1 VTIKD
6 KNSRSVPS
14 TKTTPKSGWITPGSL
29 IGPVIDVW
37 QKLLLIDFQ
46 GQNMTPEREMIVWA
60 VLQGKLPEQMLTQEE
75 VDEVLV
81 LVQEAIMDKRLQEA
95 ESAGNPSVFW
105 GFDEDTLH

>member
-1 VTIKD
+1 V
-6 KNSRSVPS
+6 
-14 TKTTPKSGWITPGSL
+14 

-37 QKLLLIDFQ
+37 LKLLLIDFQ

-60 VLQGKLPEQMLTQEE
+60 VLEGKLPEQMLTQEE
-75 VDEVLV
+75 VDEVMV

-95 ESAGNPSVFW
+95 EAAGNPSVFC

>member
-1 VTIKD
+1 
-6 KNSRSVPS
+6 
-14 TKTTPKSGWITPGSL
+14 
-29 IGPVIDVW
+29 
-37 QKLLLIDFQ
+37 
-46 GQNMTPEREMIVWA
+46 MTPEREMIVWA

-105 GFDEDTLH
+105 GLEGDTLH

>member
-1 VTIKD
+1 MARRSGSWNWVMAQIPGCIMLTSRPD
-6 KNSRSVPS
+6 KP
-14 TKTTPKSGWITPGSL
+14 TPAWP
-29 IGPVIDVW
+29 
-37 QKLLLIDFQ
+37 KLFYLDSQ

-60 VLQGKLPEQMLTQEE
+60 VLEGKLPEQMLTQEE

-95 ESAGNPSVFW
+95 EAAGNPSVFW

>member
-1 VTIKD
+1 MV
-6 KNSRSVPS
+6 
-14 TKTTPKSGWITPGSL
+14 
-29 IGPVIDVW
+29 PVIDVW
-37 QKLLLIDFQ
+37 LKLLLIDFQ

-60 VLQGKLPEQMLTQEE
+60 VLKGKLPEQMLTQEE

-95 ESAGNPSVFW
+95 EAAGNPSVFW

>member
-1 VTIKD
+1 MSMKMVQ
-6 KNSRSVPS
+6 
-14 TKTTPKSGWITPGSL
+14 KSGWITPEWL

-37 QKLLLIDFQ
+37 LKLLLIDSQ
-46 GQNMTPEREMIVWA
+46 GRKMTPEREMIVWA

-95 ESAGNPSVFW
+95 EAAGNPSVFW